1 MTKTFKII
9 LVSVGLLLFVG
20 GVVAVYYFINSDS
33 AKPTDNSQPTIEV
46 PSEQTLI
53 VKDQKI
59 VENNNIFDIEIT
71 YPTFEGKTDLNQK
84 IENFVNDYVANFKEL
99 ANSYESA
106 MDDLEAAGEEPFEI
120 TYYLHARYDKG
131 RFDKQFVSFVLL
143 MEYYSGGA
151 HGGREFYSFAY
162 DLEKNQEIKLADL
175 FVDNPNYLNDISQ
188 FCFDDLR
195 KQINKLTEDDY
206 FDEEWLKDGVS
217 PADEN
222 FQSFI
227 FDEDSITFYFPPYQV
242 AAYALGDF
250 KVEFPWANNLS
261 GQAEWLGLA
270 NPASLNCQDK
280 GGQIMM
286 KENALG
292 QYGVCLFED
301 NRQCEE
307 WSLFYGY
314 CPEGGVKV
322 TGFEYESEIY
332 CAILGG
338 QTTAGG
344 STCVFAN
351 GKTCLLDD
359 LYQGRC
365 DRNLLS
371 ADDELKLYTFIENNL
386 AQLSPEPAVLGG
398 TFYITSLE
406 VLDLSAGEVEYEDGH
421 IALKAKFNFVVN
433 SNGVQISNFEI
444 IK

>member
-9 LVSVGLLLFVG
+9 LVLVALALLIG
-20 GVVAVYYFINSDS
+20 GAAAFYYLNFRGDKNIV
-33 AKPTDNSQPTIEV
+33 TDNSGTTDLPDNKM
-46 PSEQTLI
+46 LI

-59 VENNNIFDIEIT
+59 EEKEGDWDIEIT
-71 YPTFEGKTDLNQK
+71 YPTFDGKDNLNSL
-84 IENFVNDYVANFKEL
+84 IENFVTDYVANFKES

-106 MDDLEAAGEEPFEI
+106 MDDLAEDGEVFPI

-131 RFDKQFVSFVLL
+131 RFDENYVSFVLAF
-143 MEYYSGGA
+143 EYYSGGA
-151 HGGREFYSFAY
+151 HGGREYYGFAY
-162 DLEKNQEIKLADL
+162 DLQNDKEMKLSDL
-175 FVDNPNYLNDISQ
+175 FVDRPNYLNDISQ

-195 KQINKLTEDDY
+195 KQIQEKTGDDY
-206 FDEEWLKDGVS
+206 MDEEWLKDGVS
-217 PADEN
+217 PEAEN
-222 FQSFI
+222 FQAFI

-250 KVEFPWANNLS
+250 TVEFPWINNLG
-261 GQAEWLGLA
+261 GQGEWTGLA

-322 TGFEYESEIY
+322 TGFDYESEIY

-344 STCVFAN
+344 SVCTFAN

-371 ADDELKLYTFIENNL
+371 ADDELNLYTFVENNL

-398 TFYITSLE
+398 KFYITKLDVLSLNY
-406 VLDLSAGEVEYEDGH
+406 GEVEYEDGH
-421 IALKAKFNFVVN
+421 IALKAGFNFTVN
-433 SNGVQISNFEI
+433 SDGVKISDFHI

>member
-9 LVSVGLLLFVG
+9 LVVVALALLFG
-20 GVVAVYYFINSDS
+20 GVMFAYYFINNSS
-33 AKPTDNSQPTIEV
+33 QAVDNNQPTIET
-46 PSEQTLI
+46 PTETSLI
-53 VKDQKI
+53 VKDKKI
-59 VENNNIFDIEIT
+59 VEDDGVWDIEIT

-84 IENFVNDYVANFKEL
+84 IENFVNDYVANFKES
-99 ANSYESA
+99 ANSYEA
-106 MDDLEAAGEEPFEI
+106 ALDDLEAAGEETFAI

-131 RFDKQFVSFVLL
+131 RFDNKYVSFILL
-143 MEYYSGGA
+143 MEYYNGGA
-151 HGGREFYSFAY
+151 HGGREFYSFSY
-162 DLEKNQEIKLADL
+162 DLEKNREIKLADL
-175 FVDNPNYLNDISQ
+175 FTNNPNYLNDISQ

-206 FDEEWLKDGVS
+206 LDEEWLKDGIS
-217 PADEN
+217 PKIEN

-227 FDEDSITFYFPPYQV
+227 FDEDSITFYFAPYQV

-250 KVEFPWANNLS
+250 KVKFPWVNNLE
-261 GQAEWLGLA
+261 GQGEWFGLS

-280 GGQIMM
+280 GGQVMI

-292 QYGVCLFED
+292 QYGVCVFED

-307 WSLFYGY
+307 WALFYGY

-322 TGFEYESEIY
+322 TGFDYESEIY

-344 STCVFAN
+344 SVCTFAN

-365 DRNLLS
+365 DYNLLS
-371 ADDELKLYTFIENNL
+371 ADDELKLYTFVENNL
-386 AQLSPEPAVLGG
+386 AQLSPEPPVLGG
-398 TFYITSLE
+398 TFYITRLD
-406 VLDLSAGEVEYEDGH
+406 VLGLDLGKVEYEDGH
-421 IALKAKFNFVVN
+421 IALQAIFNFVVN
-433 SNGVQISNFEI
+433 SDGVTISNFEI

>member
-1 MTKTFKII
+1 MAKTLKII
-9 LVSVGLLLFVG
+9 LVGVGLLLFIG
-20 GVVAVYYFINSDS
+20 GVVALYYFMNNNS
-33 AKPTDNSQPTIEV
+33 PVENNNVV
-46 PSEQTLI
+46 PVVENPIDQSLI
-53 VKDQKI
+53 VKDKKI
-59 VENNNIFDIEIT
+59 VEDDGVWDIEIT

-84 IENFVNDYVANFKEL
+84 IENFINDYVANFKES
-99 ANSYESA
+99 ANAYESA
-106 MDDLEAAGEEPFEI
+106 LDDFEVAGEEPFEI

-151 HGGREFYSFAY
+151 HGGRDFYSFAY
-162 DLEKNQEIKLADL
+162 DLEKNQELKLDDL
-175 FVDNPNYLNDISQ
+175 FVDNSNYLNDISQ

-195 KQINKLTEDDY
+195 KQINKLTNDDY
-206 FDEEWLKDGVS
+206 LDEEWLKDGVS
-217 PADEN
+217 PKVEN
-222 FQSFI
+222 FQSFV
-227 FDEDSITFYFPPYQV
+227 FDEDSITFYFPPYQI

-250 KVEFPWANNLS
+250 KVEFPWENHLAAGNDW
-261 GQAEWLGLA
+261 AGLA
-270 NPASLNCQDK
+270 NPASLNCQDN
-280 GGQIMM
+280 GGQIFM

-338 QTTAGG
+338 QTSAGA
-344 STCVFAN
+344 SSCTFTN

-371 ADDELKLYTFIENNL
+371 ADDEFKLYTFIENNL
-386 AQLSPEPAVLGG
+386 SQLSPEPAVLGG
-398 TFYITSLE
+398 TFYITRLD
-406 VLDLSAGEVEYEDGH
+406 VLNVHSGEVEYEDGH
-421 IALKAKFNFVVN
+421 IALKANFDFIVN
-433 SNGVQISNFEI
+433 SKGVQISNFEI